1 MSASTE
7 SQNSTM
13 NVEVV
18 YEEPVE
24 LLDESKHYD
33 NKDLVKIINQLIKR
47 Q

>member
-1 MSASTE
+1 MET
-7 SQNSTM
+7 NSTM

-18 YEEPVE
+18 YEETME

>member
-7 SQNSTM
+7 SQSDIEF
-13 NVEVV
+13 VSP
-18 YEEPVE
+18 EPLE
-24 LLDESKHYD
+24 LLDESQHYD